1 MSSEEETLRALT
13 DAWERVDDE
22 VRGAESRRFNLEQ
35 QISSV
40 MEQLGAV
47 VRTEGR
53 VKLSRLS
60 RNLYDQAY
68 LAPLY
73 ELLDEDEREA
83 CLTPEKPPPA
93 RKWNLTKIKPLAKRG
108 GEIAKVIDSSRYE
121 EPARL
126 KLVRISEEK
135 E

>member
-1 MSSEEETLRALT
+1 MTGEEETLRELIA
-13 DAWERVDDE
+13 AWDRVDAE

-35 QISSV
+35 EISSV
-40 MEQLGAV
+40 MERLGA
-47 VRTEGR
+47 TER
-53 VKLSRLS
+53 VEGDILLTLRS

-126 KLVRISEEK
+126 KLARLNGGK
-135 E
+135 